1 MLKNLFVFNYLKS
14 KGIYLLFFASLI
26 WIKELNYLFYDINQS
41 PDFDKYFVYLE
52 HFFNNASTNREH
64 GLLYYYLHSLHLNFF
79 FSNHTDY
86 ALAIHKSV
94 GDVNFYL
101 FAVGLLGI
109 YKLLKLLQFSKKSIL
124 ITLIF
129 LNFFPPAISIRLV
142 FKPEILAFA
151 LFPWI
156 VFLFEKFQTTKEI
169 KYLTFSIPLIVSS
182 ISLKGNI
189 LVIVCVYLLLA
200 NFKIIR
206 KLKVKSTLYLFVLF
220 FLLFSFVTIENNASN
235 NKNILD
241 IQSGA
246 TLENN
251 YDNKAPVSIIYK
263 TNLYKLFSSPVKHNH
278 ANSFIAITLLET
290 NGDYFDLYWDN
301 DATEFFKN
309 RKELINFEQSN
320 EIRAPKINSS
330 NNSLTI
336 YQQRNTDTYI
346 YDTLGM
352 ILSLILY
359 GFLFSTLRSEPVYRK
374 YLLAVFVGMG
384 VILIHVITGYP
395 NNNFDPLV
403 GDTFKP
409 LYYSFV
415 FLFSFSF
422 VISLL
427 ANKNKI
433 KFSHLLLYCGLIIF
447 ILGFPKNNF
456 EEINYSFVKKIENSM
471 FCEIERNVY
480 LEDTEFKNIE
490 CNSVK
495 NVSSAD
501 HFFSNTVSH
510 KPVNLLLIISNFL
523 VLSYCLL
530 ERKIKTFL

>member
-1 MLKNLFVFNYLKS
+1 MHKKLLVFNFLKN
-14 KGIYLLFFASLI
+14 KGIYLLLFSLLI

-41 PDFDKYFVYLE
+41 PDFDNYFVYLE
-52 HFFNNASTNREH
+52 HFFNNEPTNREH
-64 GLLYYYLHSLHLNFF
+64 GLMYYYLQSLHLNIF

-86 ALAIHKSV
+86 TLAIHKSV
-94 GDVNFYL
+94 GNVNFYL
-101 FAVGLLGI
+101 FGIGLLGI
-109 YKLLKLLQFSKKSIL
+109 YKLLKLLKFSEKSIL

-129 LNFFPPAISIRLV
+129 LNFFPPAISLRLV

-156 VFLFEKFQTTKEI
+156 VYLFEKFQTTKEI
-169 KYLTFSIPLIVSS
+169 KYLTFSIPLIVST

-189 LVIVCVYLLLA
+189 LVIVCVYLLLT
-200 NFKIIR
+200 NFQIVR
-206 KLKVKSTLYLFVLF
+206 KLKVKFTFYLFGLF
-220 FLLFSFVTIENNASN
+220 ILLFSFLTAENNASN

-246 TLENN
+246 TLENS
-251 YDNKAPVSIIYK
+251 YDNKAPISIIYK

-278 ANSFIAITLLET
+278 ASSFIAITLLET

-320 EIRAPKINSS
+320 EIKAPKINLSD
-330 NNSLTI
+330 NSITV
-336 YQQRNTDTYI
+336 YQQRSTDTYI

-359 GFLFSTLRSEPVYRK
+359 GFLFSTLRSEPEFRK

-384 VILIHVITGYP
+384 VILIHVITGFP
-395 NNNFDPLV
+395 NNNFDPLA

-422 VISLL
+422 TISLL

-433 KFSHLLLYCGLIIF
+433 KFSHLLIYCGLIIF

-456 EEINYSFVKKIENSM
+456 EEINYSFVIKIENSI
-471 FCEIERNVY
+471 FCEIERSVY

-495 NVSSAD
+495 NTSSSN
-501 HFFSNTVSH
+501 HFFSNNVSH
-510 KPVNLLLIISNFL
+510 KPINLLIIILNFL

>member
-1 MLKNLFVFNYLKS
+1 MHKILFVFNFLKN
-14 KGIYLLFFASLI
+14 KGIYIVLFISLI
-26 WIKELNYLFYDINQS
+26 WIKEINYLFYDINQS

-52 HFFNNASTNREH
+52 HFFNNELTNREH
-64 GLLYYYLHSLHLNFF
+64 GLLYYYLQSLHLNFF

-86 ALAIHKSV
+86 ALALHKSV
-94 GDVNFYL
+94 GNVNFYL
-101 FAVGLLGI
+101 FAIGLLGI
-109 YKLLKLLQFSKKSIL
+109 YKLLKLLKFTEKSIL

-129 LNFFPPAISIRLV
+129 LNFFPPAITIRLV

-156 VFLFEKFQTTKEI
+156 VYLFEKFQTTKEV

-189 LVIVCVYLLLA
+189 LVIVCIYLLLT
-200 NFKIIR
+200 NFQILR
-206 KLKVKSTLYLFVLF
+206 NLKVKSTLYLFGLF
-220 FLLFSFVTIENNASN
+220 ILLFSFVTVENNASN

-246 TLENN
+246 TLEDN
-251 YDNKAPVSIIYK
+251 YDNKAPASIIYK

-320 EIRAPKINSS
+320 EIKAPKINSS
-330 NNSLTI
+330 DNSLTI
-336 YQQRNTDTYI
+336 YQQRSTDTYL

-359 GFLFSTLRSEPVYRK
+359 GFLFSTLRSEPEYRK

-384 VILIHVITGYP
+384 VVLIHVITGYP

-422 VISLL
+422 TISLL
-427 ANKNKI
+427 ANKNRI
-433 KFSHLLLYCGLIIF
+433 KLSHLLIYCGLIIF

-456 EEINYSFVKKIENSM
+456 EEVNYSFVKKIENSI

-490 CNSVK
+490 CNSAK
-495 NVSSAD
+495 NVSSSN
-501 HFFSNTVSH
+501 HFFSNKVSH
-510 KPVNLLLIISNFL
+510 KPVNLLLIFSNFM

-530 ERKIKTFL
+530 ERKIKTLL